1 MIFLNEQE
9 ENVNIDEEYRE
20 EDDSFMPQQ
29 ADTDDLGMPPY
40 SAEYFQ
46 NMFHLRNSPYHK
58 SLVDTIM
65 ASRLSMKAK
74 KTLINTANGYFDQTV
89 FQSNLSGQQTGDKEV
104 AELKL
109 NIVMVLIE
117 MSYKRSDRLKPEL
130 TNIEEVFKNHMD
142 FVFSRAVGRER
153 ERLQQNKFTMGQEAE
168 NITRTD
174 PEETKR
180 RGFFGR

>member
-1 MIFLNEQE
+1 MNEKFVDDNPE
-9 ENVNIDEEYRE
+9 PVDE
-20 EDDSFMPQQ
+20 DMSFMPTSQEEVG
-29 ADTDDLGMPPY
+29 DIGLPPY
-40 SAEYFQ
+40 GAEYFQ

-58 SLVDTIM
+58 SLIETIM
-65 ASRLSMKAK
+65 ASRLSLKAK
-74 KTLINTANGYFDQTV
+74 KTLINTANGYFDQTI
-89 FQSNLSGQQTGDKEV
+89 FLSNLSGQQTGDKEV

-153 ERLQQNKFTMGQEAE
+153 ERLQQNRFTNGQEVEQITSKDPAE
-168 NITRTD
+168 
-174 PEETKR
+174 KKK
-180 RGFFGR
+180 RGFFSE